1 MPPRTEE
8 DEGQQQLASKGMFE
22 EPTLRSSPDGLPISR
37 PLKLGIR
44 EDDRGAELDE
54 AERRR
59 FLTGTA
65 AGGKTLR
72 ASTGVLGTETR
83 KGEFP
88 AAPWGW
94 GCSSPE
100 LAVQV

>member
-8 DEGQQQLASKGMFE
+8 DEGQQQLVSKGMFE

-44 EDDRGAELDE
+44 EDDGGAELDE

-65 AGGKTLR
+65 AGGKTRR